1 MRLQVDDDGLF
12 ERSPSMSPDD
22 GDTRVKGEDE
32 LEQQQI
38 ERSAA
43 ANKQLIG
50 TIPSEDCTHLL
61 LILPLA

>member
-32 LEQQQI
+32 LEQQQL
-38 ERSAA
+38 ERS
-43 ANKQLIG
+43 NKQLIG
-50 TIPSEDCTHLL
+50 TIPREDCTHLF